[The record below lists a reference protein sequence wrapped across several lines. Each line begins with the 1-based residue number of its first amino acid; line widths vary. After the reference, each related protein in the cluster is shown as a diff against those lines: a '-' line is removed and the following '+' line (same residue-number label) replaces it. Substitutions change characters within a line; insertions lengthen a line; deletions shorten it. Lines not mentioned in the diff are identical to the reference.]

1 MPADRSVAISAKPTL
16 IWIDANN
23 IDASIAYTETG
34 STPNMPA
41 IVNPGTGEINLRNMP
56 VANGFGSRVII
67 TLTID
72 TTNLKNQNGTMMP
85 PGSGRWGL
93 NSEGYYQNPPTVPP
107 TSGAIWFCA
116 NPAAGTAKDATPI
129 QLPYASCAR
138 ISDTQ
143 VAITLDTHGVR
154 NGTNFKFQFCLGLVL
169 PGQSNY
175 YITIDPTIKGTGTGT
190 SPLDG
195 VELYEGDD
203 LDD

>member
-1 MPADRSVAISAKPTL
+1 MWRKSMPADRSVAISAKPTL

-85 PGSGRWGL
+85 PGSGR
-93 NSEGYYQNPPTVPP
+93 
-107 TSGAIWFCA
+107 
-116 NPAAGTAKDATPI
+116 
-129 QLPYASCAR
+129 
-138 ISDTQ
+138 
-143 VAITLDTHGVR
+143 GV
-154 NGTNFKFQFCLGLVL
+154 
-169 PGQSNY
+169 
-175 YITIDPTIKGTGTGT
+175 
-190 SPLDG
+190 
-195 VELYEGDD
+195 
-203 LDD
+203 